1 MIDIKYFRF
10 VFAFIMALFMSC
22 IIAGV
27 LTYINLGLVEGFFK
41 IWMQGWAKAFVVA
54 YPCLLL
60 LFPIVTRMA
69 NALCKQAG

>member
-27 LTYINLGLVEGFFK
+27 LTL
-41 IWMQGWAKAFVVA
+41 
-54 YPCLLL
+54 
-60 LFPIVTRMA
+60 T
-69 NALCKQAG
+69 